1 MHANLIPTERLH
13 VCNVMHFFI
22 THITL
27 HRTVDE
33 NEKTKGNG
41 ITSVSFISDTHC
53 QIQPANTPDNLWQDS
68 HHTESGA
75 KRNLSQEILFC

>member
-1 MHANLIPTERLH
+1 MHAYLIPAERLH

-22 THITL
+22 NSITQ

-53 QIQPANTPDNLWQDS
+53 QIQPANTPDNL
-68 HHTESGA
+68 
-75 KRNLSQEILFC
+75 